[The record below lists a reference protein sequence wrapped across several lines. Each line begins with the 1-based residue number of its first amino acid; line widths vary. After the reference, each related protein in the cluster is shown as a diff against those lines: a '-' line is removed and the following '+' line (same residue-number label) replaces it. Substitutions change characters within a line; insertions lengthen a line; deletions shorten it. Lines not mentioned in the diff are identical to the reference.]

1 MNPHALRIQH
11 VKIHIKDM
19 NAHVTQATPTTDLS
33 AMTWMNVPL
42 KLHATYTPTA
52 QTQKEVSF
60 AHAAAVTPGL
70 EPLVTVKT

>member
-1 MNPHALRIQH
+1 MQN
-11 VKIHIKDM
+11 VKIHIQDM
-19 NAHVTQATPTTDLS
+19 NAHVTQATPAMELS

-60 AHAAAVTPGL
+60 AHATAVTPGL
-70 EPLVTVKT
+70 EPLVIVKT